1 MVFKQVKL
9 TYVVKLHVQIMERKY
24 EWPLS
29 MWDYVHTI
37 QIDCKKSQMAL
48 YKVRLRTY
56 DYDKLDC
63 KESLNSFQT
72 SDIKYVW
79 STLIERKVFFTY

>member
-1 MVFKQVKL
+1 
-9 TYVVKLHVQIMERKY
+9 
-24 EWPLS
+24 
-29 MWDYVHTI
+29 
-37 QIDCKKSQMAL
+37 MAL

-72 SDIKYVW
+72 SDIKYV
-79 STLIERKVFFTY
+79 